1 MDEIDYRLSEIFK
14 VLGNGLRLWIVK
26 LLSEE
31 SRSVTELS
39 NEMDRPMETVS
50 GHLKKLRD
58 QELIQA
64 ESEGRR
70 RSYELKRP
78 DLIEHCLEL
87 RSFISREDLD

>member
-1 MDEIDYRLSEIFK
+1 VDEIDYRLSEIYN

-26 LLSEE
+26 LLSGG
-31 SRSVTELS
+31 SMSVTELS
-39 NEMDRPMETVS
+39 NEMDRPIETVS

-64 ESEGRR
+64 ESDGRR

-87 RSFISREDLD
+87 CSFISREDME